1 MRPARKKTPAECI
14 GGIIAAAM
22 GASGITADKLADAAN
37 VHANT
42 VRKDLKDPDGMTMQR
57 MWMYFT
63 ALGVPVDEGLNAFA
77 DSFARSLVTR

>member
-37 VHANT
+37 AHC
-42 VRKDLKDPDGMTMQR
+42 R
-57 MWMYFT
+57 F
-63 ALGVPVDEGLNAFA
+63 F
-77 DSFARSLVTR
+77 S